1 MIRQIYGL
9 FLKRD
14 VVNKANT
21 PYLLSQVDVLKKEH
35 HLPIDVIE
43 LGNAVTSELV
53 KLGPPVEAKKIA
65 I

>member
-21 PYLLSQVDVLKKEH
+21 PYLLSQVDVSKKEH

-53 KLGPPVEAKKIA
+53 KLGLPVEAKKIA

>member
-1 MIRQIYGL
+1 M
-9 FLKRD
+9 
-14 VVNKANT
+14 NKANT

-53 KLGPPVEAKKIA
+53 KLGLPVEAKKIA